1 MGSVIKRVDLSKYSA
16 IYEEVEK
23 HFEQLEEQQ
32 ENLIESSSFNMVLLA
47 KKYDDYFL
55 DPLVGLILPGFGD
68 FISSLAALPAL
79 HVALFK
85 LRSVK
90 LTIAILYITILDVL
104 CGVIPIAGDVVDF
117 FYKSNK
123 KAYRWI
129 IGYINEDPGTM
140 SEINKASTWG
150 VVVLAGLALII
161 YALYSLIM
169 SIYHWFAG
177 IFS

>member
-1 MGSVIKRVDLSKYSA
+1 MGSVLKRIDLTKYSEM
-16 IYEEVEK
+16 YEEVEK
-23 HFEQLEEQQ
+23 HFEQLGEAQ

-55 DPLVGLILPGFGD
+55 DPVVGLILPGFGD
-68 FISSLAALPAL
+68 FISSLAAVPAL

-90 LTIAILYITILDVL
+90 LTIAILYITILDAL

-123 KAYRWI
+123 KAYRCI
-129 IGYINEDPGTM
+129 CGYVNEDPETI
-140 SEINKASTWG
+140 SEINKSCTWG
-150 VVVLAGLALII
+150 VVVLAILGLII
-161 YALYSLIM
+161 YAMFSLIM
-169 SIYHWFAG
+169 SIYHWFAD
-177 IFS
+177 ILS